1 MYAVLVRLHMKHSI
15 EIESR
20 AKKEEDLRIKSISHS
35 PGVSEFVW
43 VYVEKISDVCDC
55 IVIQAK

>member
-1 MYAVLVRLHMKHSI
+1 MKHSI

-20 AKKEEDLRIKSISHS
+20 AKKEEDVRIKSISHS